1 MDKRC
6 LINPGQAASLLGW
19 IRQRSR
25 GGKRLHAFFATM
37 YYCGPRPEEAVAMRV
52 SDVHLPDADAADQ
65 WCELLIHTA
74 TPEIGKQWTDT
85 GEIHERRDLKGRAEG
100 DTRTVRGH
108 PTLTRILRQH
118 IEDEELKPG
127 DLLFQ
132 GEGSGILAGS
142 VIRRAWRSARQAVL
156 APHVFAS
163 SMGKCV
169 YDLRHTRLTKWLND
183 GIPPAQVAEWAG
195 NSVPVLLAIYA
206 RCVDGQLSDLK
217 KRLEAAGD
225 LEDLPAAD

>member
-1 MDKRC
+1 M
-6 LINPGQAASLLGW
+6 P
-19 IRQRSR
+19 
-25 GGKRLHAFFATM
+25 
-37 YYCGPRPEEAVAMRV
+37 
-52 SDVHLPDADAADQ
+52 
-65 WCELLIHTA
+65 
-74 TPEIGKQWTDT
+74 
-85 GEIHERRDLKGRAEG
+85 
-100 DTRTVRGH
+100 GH
-108 PTLTRILRQH
+108 PALTRILRQH

-132 GEGSGILAGS
+132 GEKSGILAGS
-142 VIRRAWRSARQAVL
+142 VIRRAWRSARKAVL
-156 APHVFAS
+156 PLHVFES
-163 SMGKCV
+163 PMGKRV

-225 LEDLPAAD
+225 LEDVPAAD